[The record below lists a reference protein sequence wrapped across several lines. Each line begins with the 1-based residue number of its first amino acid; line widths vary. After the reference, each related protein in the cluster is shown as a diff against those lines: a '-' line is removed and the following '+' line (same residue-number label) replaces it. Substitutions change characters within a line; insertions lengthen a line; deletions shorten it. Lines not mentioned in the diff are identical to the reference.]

1 MKHHFTNQDIQIQ
14 TYVLLAKNTL
24 NQLKR
29 MKKYR
34 PLPSYL
40 EVKKSKIEG
49 LGLFAVRRI
58 EAGKEIGTTHY
69 DLHGE
74 IWDELMR
81 TPLGGFLNHS
91 DNPNCVLDKTSD
103 SIAWILH
110 TLKEI
115 KRGEELTVKYELY
128 EVNK

>member
-1 MKHHFTNQDIQIQ
+1 M
-14 TYVLLAKNTL
+14 
-24 NQLKR
+24 
-29 MKKYR
+29 YR
-34 PLPSYL
+34 PLPEGL
-40 EVKKSKIEG
+40 MIKKSSIQGHGLVTTKFIEKGTNLGVSHLKING
-49 LGLFAVRRI
+49 MLV
-58 EAGKEIGTTHY
+58 
-69 DLHGE
+69 
-74 IWDELMR
+74 R

-115 KRGEELTVKYELY
+115 KSGEELTVKYELY

>member
-1 MKHHFTNQDIQIQ
+1 VKHHFTNQDIQIQ

-49 LGLFAVRRI
+49 L
-58 EAGKEIGTTHY
+58 
-69 DLHGE
+69 
-74 IWDELMR
+74 
-81 TPLGGFLNHS
+81 
-91 DNPNCVLDKTSD
+91 
-103 SIAWILH
+103 AWILY

-115 KRGEELTVKYELY
+115 KSGEELTVKYELY